1 MDDSSNSKNRQ
12 QIPPQP
18 QPQFQQFPQPQQP
31 QFQQP
36 QPQQQFPQQPVM
48 GTPYQMP
55 PKKKM
60 SKGALWGII
69 GGIIG
74 LTITIVGV
82 VLAVILLSGPSKE
95 DYKDLL
101 SQFTSI
107 DLKSSFVSDNSKKNI
122 KAETDKMVG
131 KVDDL
136 NKKMSSHRAL
146 KDKEVKEAYD
156 KYIDSWN
163 NGAKEYIE
171 FVGAYTEYN
180 FSKTCSLPSGLSGY
194 IREAKDEVAEYY
206 DSKMKD
212 CMDYLDKMSKS
223 DNKTVSEY
231 GKNLKKYY
239 TEIRQYILDAVKY
252 IKNNREGTPPKAPK
266 HPQKITKEEV
276 LNKWKE
282 SGEKFKKTL
291 EDKVN
296 S

>member
-36 QPQQQFPQQPVM
+36 QLIM

-223 DNKTVSEY
+223 DNEHNQKQEHESSLYEFFVSFP
-231 GKNLKKYY
+231 
-239 TEIRQYILDAVKY
+239 TPADDANCSKEFPVAE
-252 IKNNREGTPPKAPK
+252 RSAAQRPTPD
-266 HPQKITKEEV
+266 
-276 LNKWKE
+276 
-282 SGEKFKKTL
+282 F
-291 EDKVN
+291 
-296 S
+296 

>member
-1 MDDSSNSKNRQ
+1 MDNSNNNK
-12 QIPPQP
+12 PQTPP
-18 QPQFQQFPQPQQP
+18 QPQFQQAPQQP
-31 QFQQP
+31 QAQQP

-69 GGIIG
+69 GGSIG
-74 LTITIVGV
+74 LIILVIGV

-101 SQFTSI
+101 SQFTGL
-107 DLKSSFVSDNSKKNI
+107 DLKISFLSEGNEKNI
-122 KAETDKMVG
+122 KPETDKMVE

-146 KDKEVKEAYD
+146 KDKDVKEAYD

>member
-1 MDDSSNSKNRQ
+1 MDNSNNNKP

-69 GGIIG
+69 GGSIG
-74 LTITIVGV
+74 LIILVIGV

-101 SQFTSI
+101 SQVTSL
-107 DLKSSFVSDNSKKNI
+107 DLNSSLVSGDIKKNI
-122 KAETDKMVG
+122 KAETDKMVE

-146 KDKEVKEAYD
+146 KDKDVKEAYD

-171 FVGAYTEYN
+171 FVGTYTEYN
-180 FSKTCSLPSGLSGY
+180 FSKTCLVPKGINGY
-194 IREAKDEVAEYY
+194 IRAGKDEAVEYY
-206 DSKMKD
+206 DSNMKG

-239 TEIRQYILDAVKY
+239 TELRQYIIDVVKY
-252 IKNNREGTPPKAPK
+252 IKNNREGTPPEAPK
-266 HPQKITKEEV
+266 HPKRITKEEV

-296 S
+296 K

>member
-69 GGIIG
+69 GGSIG
-74 LTITIVGV
+74 LIILVIGV

-101 SQFTSI
+101 SQVTSL
-107 DLKSSFVSDNSKKNI
+107 DLNSSLVSGDIKKNI
-122 KAETDKMVG
+122 KAETDKMVE

-146 KDKEVKEAYD
+146 KDKDVKEAYD

-180 FSKTCSLPSGLSGY
+180 FSKTCLLPKGINGY
-194 IREAKDEVAEYY
+194 IRAAKDEVAEYY
-206 DSKMKD
+206 DSNMKG

-231 GKNLKKYY
+231 GKNVKKYY
-239 TEIRQYILDAVKY
+239 TELRQYIIDAVKY

-266 HPQKITKEEV
+266 HPKRITKEEV

-282 SGEKFKKTL
+282 SGEKFKKIL

-296 S
+296 K

>member
-1 MDDSSNSKNRQ
+1 
-12 QIPPQP
+12 
-18 QPQFQQFPQPQQP
+18 
-31 QFQQP
+31 
-36 QPQQQFPQQPVM
+36 M

-101 SQFTSI
+101 SQFTGI
-107 DLKSSFVSDNSKKNI
+107 DLKSSFVSGNSKKNI
-122 KAETDKMVG
+122 KAETDKMVE

-180 FSKTCSLPSGLSGY
+180 FSKTCSLPSGLNGY

-266 HPQKITKEEV
+266 HPEKITKEEV

-296 S
+296 N

>member
-1 MDDSSNSKNRQ
+1 MDNSNNNKP

-18 QPQFQQFPQPQQP
+18 QFQQVPQQPPQFQ

-36 QPQQQFPQQPVM
+36 QPQQQFPQQPIM

-69 GGIIG
+69 GGSIG
-74 LTITIVGV
+74 LIILVIGV

-101 SQFTSI
+101 SQFTGL
-107 DLKSSFVSDNSKKNI
+107 DLKISFLSEGNEKNI
-122 KAETDKMVG
+122 KPETDKMVE

-146 KDKEVKEAYD
+146 KDKDVKEAYD

-171 FVGAYTEYN
+171 FVGAYTEYSFN
-180 FSKTCSLPSGLSGY
+180 KACSKPSGINGY
-194 IREAKDEVAEYY
+194 IRAGKDEVAEYY
-206 DSKMKD
+206 DSKMKG

-231 GKNLKKYY
+231 GKNLKEYY
-239 TEIRQYILDAVKY
+239 TEIRQYLLDAVKY
-252 IKNNREGTPPKAPK
+252 VKSNREGTPPKAPK
-266 HPQKITKEEV
+266 HPKKITKEEE

-282 SGEKFKKTL
+282 SGEKFKKIL

-296 S
+296 K

>member
-1 MDDSSNSKNRQ
+1 MDDSSNSKNQQ

-101 SQFTSI
+101 SQFTSL
-107 DLKSSFVSDNSKKNI
+107 DLNSSLVSGNSKKNI
-122 KAETDKMVG
+122 KAETDKMVE

-146 KDKEVKEAYD
+146 KDKDVKEAYD

-194 IREAKDEVAEYY
+194 IREVKDGVGEYF
-206 DSKMKD
+206 DSNMKD

-223 DNKTVSEY
+223 NNKIVAKY
-231 GKNLKKYY
+231 GEDLKKYY
-239 TEIRQYILDAVKY
+239 LEIRQYALDAVKY
-252 IKNNREGTPPKAPK
+252 LKNNREGTPPKAPK
-266 HPQKITKEEV
+266 HPKKITKEEV

-296 S
+296 K

>member
-1 MDDSSNSKNRQ
+1 MDNSNNNKP

-18 QPQFQQFPQPQQP
+18 QFQQVPQQPPQFQ

-60 SKGALWGII
+60 SKGAMWGII

-101 SQFTSI
+101 SQFTGI
-107 DLKSSFVSDNSKKNI
+107 DLKSSFVSGNSKKNI
-122 KAETDKMVG
+122 KAETDKMVE

-146 KDKEVKEAYD
+146 KDKDVKEAYD

-171 FVGAYTEYN
+171 FVGAYTEYSFN
-180 FSKTCSLPSGLSGY
+180 KACSKPSGINGY
-194 IREAKDEVAEYY
+194 IRAGKDEVAEYY